1 MSHDE
6 RMHQCRLRRLR
17 EGSIEE
23 IVCWIPARGAK
34 VGAAVEL
41 YECENPEQFWSVTDV
56 YSSMLESTL
65 RSHQQATR
73 NSLPSIGKIT

>member
-1 MSHDE
+1 MSTDQ

-17 EGSIEE
+17 DGSIEE
-23 IVCWIPARGAK
+23 MVCWIPERGAK

-41 YECENPEQFWSVTDV
+41 YECESPDLFWSVTNV